1 MTCPWFEIQSNLS
14 FAFWGNLLR
23 GQVAAVGH
31 PFGDIWGQVKKSFG
45 NELDESDDSMTWE
58 PIATYLQKGKTFLL
72 QSTFSIKDLSPVR
85 LTCPRF
91 ETDFSP
97 VRNSVEPK
105 LRFLSW
111 VLRLLCRISDRL
123 LRRIHAEHLDGLE
136 LPLMFCLRFLRLIRR
151 SHFLKDKELTRKNVK
166 RGITLR
172 PRIRRIRE

>member
-1 MTCPWFEIQSNLS
+1 
-14 FAFWGNLLR
+14 
-23 GQVAAVGH
+23 
-31 PFGDIWGQVKKSFG
+31 
-45 NELDESDDSMTWE
+45 LDESDDSMTWE